1 MTVADQT
8 SRRPTQWITTDAV
21 RSSSL
26 PAGQA
31 RAYRRPAYT
40 VGWVCAVGSLALAR
54 LIDPDWLAAVTVLA
68 AYLAGGWWMR
78 TTYQQVRPD
87 PVLVHDRWIIHHR
100 RWKPADV
107 VDWLVYRSG
116 RLACRL
122 LRRHNVSCRGRLDHV
137 RPDGTVV
144 EAAHR

>member
-1 MTVADQT
+1 MTDPT
-8 SRRPTQWITTDAV
+8 PDYPTQWITTDAV
-21 RSSSL
+21 RNSRP

-31 RAYRRPAYT
+31 RTYRQPAYT

-54 LIDPDWLAAVTVLA
+54 LIDPDWLAAVTVLV

-78 TTYQQVRPD
+78 TTYRQARPD
-87 PVLVHDRWIIHHR
+87 PVLVYDRWLAHR
-100 RWKPADV
+100 RRWTPADV
-107 VDWLVYRSG
+107 AAWLVYRSG

-137 RPDGTVV
+137 RPDGTVI
-144 EAAHR
+144 EAGSRG